1 MPASDLELPTPR
13 TVGGFL
19 LLISHPCYGI
29 LLQQSELRSYINFN
43 FFSWSNL
50 LWHLDNSCQSKNIF
64 DPKLSLGN
72 FFIDI
77 PGGPVV
83 KNLPAK
89 QVQSLF
95 WEDPWRREWQPTSVF
110 LPGKSH
116 GQRSLVRYSPWDSKR
131 LMT

>member
-1 MPASDLELPTPR
+1 MVKS
-13 TVGGFL
+13 
-19 LLISHPCYGI
+19 
-29 LLQQSELRSYINFN
+29 
-43 FFSWSNL
+43 

-89 QVQSLF
+89 QVQYLF